1 MGVGLNAAARLP
13 ALTGGLTEQVGSHG
27 PQRKGQ
33 MAPRSPLPAMV
44 GSAQTL
50 QSLGPW
56 SGHGRA
62 LHICRLSLKMQPGR
76 DCVGPQA
83 CLPLGPEF
91 SVG

>member
-1 MGVGLNAAARLP
+1 MGVGLNTPARLP

-33 MAPRSPLPAMV
+33 MAPRSPLPAMA

-56 SGHGRA
+56 RGHGRA
-62 LHICRLSLKMQPGR
+62 LHICHLSLKMQPGR
-76 DCVGPQA
+76 DYVGPQMR
-83 CLPLGPEF
+83 LLLGPKF